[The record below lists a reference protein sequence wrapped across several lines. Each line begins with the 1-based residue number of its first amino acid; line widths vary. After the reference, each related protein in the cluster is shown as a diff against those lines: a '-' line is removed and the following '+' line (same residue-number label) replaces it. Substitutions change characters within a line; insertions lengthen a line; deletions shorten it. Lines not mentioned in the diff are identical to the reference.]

1 MARRKEVGNNGI
13 ISILLHF
20 TYLINLIREAR
31 EQVSSSISEVR
42 IVIFN
47 FCFADNVVL
56 PDVTVGDIQTG
67 PL

>member
-31 EQVSSSISEVR
+31 EQVSGSISEVR